1 MNLRQLFKGLSA
13 LPASTVFGELE
24 VVAVTSDSR
33 EVRKGVVFVAV
44 QGTSQDG
51 NQFIGSARQSGA
63 ALIVSDR
70 PDSGADL
77 IVSDARI
84 ALAELASAFQGHP
97 SRQMKMIG
105 VTGTSGKT
113 TTAFVI
119 EGILKAA
126 NLHVGLIGT
135 VVFRHGNKV
144 IPSTHTTPG
153 PVELQA
159 LLAQMRDG
167 GCQAVVMEVSSHAL
181 KQHRVGGIAFDG
193 MVFTNLSPEH
203 LDFHPDMEDYFH
215 SKAMLFD
222 ELARSSVLAGKH
234 PFAAINAD
242 DAYGER
248 LLSEVVDRRI
258 EGFQSIGF
266 GFKDS
271 ATFRGD
277 QLKIGIDGISGRVG
291 DVDFHSTLIGGFNA
305 SNLMGAIAV
314 ARGIGIAPEA
324 VTRGVENLQ
333 LVPGRLEAVPN
344 SQGIHILVDYAHK
357 PDALEKVLAMLKAV
371 KGCGRLITVFGCG
384 GDRDRQKRPVMG
396 QIAVKHSDQVVIT
409 TDNPRSEDPLAIIA
423 EIEVGTAGHNNF
435 SVEADRRRAIHSAVK
450 AARAGDIVLIAGK
463 GHENY
468 QIVGTEKFPFDDREV
483 ALQALIST

>member
-1 MNLRQLFKGLSA
+1 MNLRELLKGLSA
-13 LPASTVFGELE
+13 LPASTVSGETE

-44 QGTSQDG
+44 KGTLQDG
-51 NQFIGSARQSGA
+51 NRFIGQARQSGA
-63 ALIVSDR
+63 ALIVSDH
-70 PDSGADL
+70 PGSGSDL
-77 IVSDARI
+77 LVPDARI
-84 ALAELASAFQGHP
+84 ALAELASAFRGHP
-97 SRQMKMIG
+97 SRGMKLIG

-113 TTAFVI
+113 TTSFVI
-119 EGILKAA
+119 EAILKAA
-126 NLHVGLIGT
+126 NLHTGLIGT
-135 VVFRHGNKV
+135 VVFRHGDQV

-159 LLAQMRDG
+159 LLAQMRDA

-203 LDFHPDMEDYFH
+203 LDFHPDMEDYFL

-234 PFAAINAD
+234 PFAAINID
-242 DAYGER
+242 DAYGDR
-248 LLSEVVDRRI
+248 LLCEVEDRRI
-258 EGFQSIGF
+258 AGFQSSGF

-277 QLKIGIDGISGRVG
+277 QLRIGIDGISGRVG
-291 DVDFHSTLIGGFNA
+291 DVGFHSSLIGGFNA

-324 VTRGVENLQ
+324 VARGIEDIGV
-333 LVPGRLEAVPN
+333 VPGRLEAVPN
-344 SQGIHILVDYAHK
+344 SRGIHILVDYAHK
-357 PDALEKVLAMLKAV
+357 PDALEKVLSMLKAV
-371 KGCGRLITVFGCG
+371 KGSGRLITVFGCG

-409 TDNPRSEDPLAIIA
+409 TDNPRTEDPLAIIA
-423 EIEVGTAGHNNF
+423 EIEGGTAGHTNF
-435 SVEADRRRAIHSAVK
+435 SIEADRRRAIHAAVRS
-450 AARAGDIVLIAGK
+450 ARAGDIVLIAGK

-468 QIVGTEKFPFDDREV
+468 QIVGSEKFPFDDREV
-483 ALQALIST
+483 AVQALISN